1 MNFENKII
9 IFDNFIDKEY
19 QEKIK
24 KELLGSEDNIYKG
37 FPWFYIEDVTS
48 AYDEDSQHRC
58 GLAHNYVDLPDELIK
73 FDLSTSIL
81 KQRRKLLGKVIS
93 DYHEL
98 FVPMLQRVG
107 FKLGLSDVQVLQGR
121 SFLQF
126 PINTDGTVDSPH
138 IDIYDG
144 NEGKVDFIVALY
156 YVVDSDG
163 DTIIYN
169 EKDRDPEGKY
179 TIKQTVT
186 PKQGRMVIFDGGLYH
201 AARQPINS
209 NTRCI
214 VNYNLRI

>member
-1 MNFENKII
+1 MTFENKII
-9 IFDNFIDKEY
+9 IFDDFIDKEY

-24 KELLGSEDNIYKG
+24 KELLGSEDNVYQG
-37 FPWFYIEDVTS
+37 FPWFYIEDVTA
-48 AYDEDSQHRC
+48 AYDEGSQHRC

-98 FVPMLQRVG
+98 FIPLLKKVG
-107 FKLGLSDVQVLQGR
+107 LKCGVRDVKVLQGR

-126 PINTDGTVDSPH
+126 PIQRERGEPDLPH
-138 IDIYDG
+138 IDI
-144 NEGKVDFIVALY
+144 NNKIHIVGLY

-163 DTIIYN
+163 DTVIYN
-169 EKDRDPEGKY
+169 EREESKTY
-179 TIKQTVT
+179 TVKKRVT
-186 PKQGRMVIFDGGLYH
+186 PKQGRIVIFDGGLYH
-201 AARQPINS
+201 TAEQPLN

-214 VNYNLRI
+214 VNYNIE